1 VKRLGFALLLICS
14 LGISLAQVSLQPVF
28 SLPKA
33 RALGFSADGS
43 RLFTY
48 VVEGYYI
55 QPPVPMSRFEVSA
68 DGQLKLLDTV
78 TESKLALAVSPEGY
92 LLRLE
97 GGVCRWDTALN
108 NYVVDPPLR
117 LRLYR
122 FPSGSTVNEWLASGA
137 CNMSGA
143 TISPDGRLLALT
155 NHYGYMQ
162 VWDVTSGQRIRT
174 LLMDDWRIE
183 RAAFSRDIR
192 LLAVCQASGTVV
204 YRVSDWAVLARLG
217 RPDPMRGYMPSGNC
231 TVGGLAF
238 TPDSK
243 RLVIAS
249 TGAPVGIWN
258 LESGRL
264 ECMLKRLTDRDGRV
278 RGPRRVAVTADG
290 KHVAVTDAGQ
300 NLYDLQTG
308 RVVAKLEGAGYNL
321 LVSPTL
327 PLIVT
332 EKFGDTPEKDAL
344 LGFIIR

>member
-43 RLFTY
+43 KLFTY

-55 QPPVPMSRFEVSA
+55 QPPVPMSRFEVLA

-108 NYVVDPPLR
+108 NY
-117 LRLYR
+117 
-122 FPSGSTVNEWLASGA
+122 A

-155 NHYGYMQ
+155 NRYGYVQ

-183 RAAFSRDIR
+183 RAAFSRDSR

-278 RGPRRVAVTADG
+278 RDPRRVAVTADG

-300 NLYDLQTG
+300 NLILYDLQTG
-308 RVVAKLEGAGYNL
+308 RVVAKLEDAGYNL

>member
-1 VKRLGFALLLICS
+1 MKRLGFALLLICS

-33 RALGFSADGS
+33 RALGFSADS
-43 RLFTY
+43 SKLFTY

-55 QPPVPMSRFEVSA
+55 QPPVPMSRFEVLA

-108 NYVVDPPLR
+108 NY
-117 LRLYR
+117 
-122 FPSGSTVNEWLASGA
+122 A

-155 NHYGYMQ
+155 NRYGYVQ

-183 RAAFSRDIR
+183 RAAFSRDSR

-278 RGPRRVAVTADG
+278 RDPRRVAVTADG

-300 NLYDLQTG
+300 NLILYDLQTG
-308 RVVAKLEGAGYNL
+308 RVVAKLEDAGYNL

>member
-1 VKRLGFALLLICS
+1 MKRLGFALLLICS

-43 RLFTY
+43 KLFTY

-55 QPPVPMSRFEVSA
+55 QPPVPMSRFEVLA

-108 NYVVDPPLR
+108 NY
-117 LRLYR
+117 
-122 FPSGSTVNEWLASGA
+122 A

-155 NHYGYMQ
+155 NRYGYVQ

-183 RAAFSRDIR
+183 RAAFSRDSR

-278 RGPRRVAVTADG
+278 RDPRRVAVTADG

-300 NLYDLQTG
+300 NLILYDLQTG
-308 RVVAKLEGAGYNL
+308 RVVAKLEDAGYNL

>member
-33 RALGFSADGS
+33 RALGFSADS
-43 RLFTY
+43 SKLFTY

-55 QPPVPMSRFEVSA
+55 QPPVPMSRFEVLA

-108 NYVVDPPLR
+108 NY
-117 LRLYR
+117 
-122 FPSGSTVNEWLASGA
+122 A

-155 NHYGYMQ
+155 NRYGYVQ

-183 RAAFSRDIR
+183 RAAFSRDSR

-278 RGPRRVAVTADG
+278 RDPRRVAVTADG

-300 NLYDLQTG
+300 NLILYDLQTG
-308 RVVAKLEGAGYNL
+308 RVVAKLEDAGYNL

>member
-1 VKRLGFALLLICS
+1 MKRLGFALLLICS

-33 RALGFSADGS
+33 RALGFSADS
-43 RLFTY
+43 SKLFTY

-108 NYVVDPPLR
+108 NY
-117 LRLYR
+117 
-122 FPSGSTVNEWLASGA
+122 A

-155 NHYGYMQ
+155 NRYGYVQ

-183 RAAFSRDIR
+183 RAAFSRDSR

-278 RGPRRVAVTADG
+278 RDPRRVAVTADG

-300 NLYDLQTG
+300 NLILYDLQTG
-308 RVVAKLEGAGYNL
+308 RVVAKLEDAGYNL

>member
-1 VKRLGFALLLICS
+1 
-14 LGISLAQVSLQPVF
+14 LAQVSLQPVF

-43 RLFTY
+43 KLFTY

-55 QPPVPMSRFEVSA
+55 QPPVPMSRFEVLA

-108 NYVVDPPLR
+108 NY
-117 LRLYR
+117 
-122 FPSGSTVNEWLASGA
+122 A

-155 NHYGYMQ
+155 NRYGYVQ

-183 RAAFSRDIR
+183 RAAFSRDSR

-278 RGPRRVAVTADG
+278 RDPRRVAVTADG

-300 NLYDLQTG
+300 NLILYDLQTG
-308 RVVAKLEGAGYNL
+308 RVVAKLEDAGYNL

>member
-1 VKRLGFALLLICS
+1 MKRLGFALLLICS

-43 RLFTY
+43 KLFTY

-55 QPPVPMSRFEVSA
+55 QPPVPMSRFEVLA

-108 NYVVDPPLR
+108 NY
-117 LRLYR
+117 
-122 FPSGSTVNEWLASGA
+122 A

-155 NHYGYMQ
+155 NRYSYVQ

-183 RAAFSRDIR
+183 RAAFSRDSR

-278 RGPRRVAVTADG
+278 RDPRRVAVTADG

-300 NLYDLQTG
+300 NLILYDLQTG
-308 RVVAKLEGAGYNL
+308 RVVAKLEDAGYNL

>member
-1 VKRLGFALLLICS
+1 MKRLGFALLLICS

-43 RLFTY
+43 KLFTY

-108 NYVVDPPLR
+108 NY
-117 LRLYR
+117 
-122 FPSGSTVNEWLASGA
+122 A

-155 NHYGYMQ
+155 NRYGYVQ

-183 RAAFSRDIR
+183 RAAFSRDSR

-278 RGPRRVAVTADG
+278 RDPRRVAVTADG

-300 NLYDLQTG
+300 NLILYDLQTG
-308 RVVAKLEGAGYNL
+308 RVVAKLEDAGYNL

>member
-33 RALGFSADGS
+33 RALGFSADS
-43 RLFTY
+43 SKLFTY

-108 NYVVDPPLR
+108 NY
-117 LRLYR
+117 
-122 FPSGSTVNEWLASGA
+122 A

-155 NHYGYMQ
+155 NRYGYVQ

-183 RAAFSRDIR
+183 RAAFSRDSR

-278 RGPRRVAVTADG
+278 RDPRRVAVTADG

-300 NLYDLQTG
+300 NLILYDLQTG
-308 RVVAKLEGAGYNL
+308 RVVAKLEDAGYNL

>member
-1 VKRLGFALLLICS
+1 MKRLGFALLLICS

-43 RLFTY
+43 KLFTY

-55 QPPVPMSRFEVSA
+55 QPPVPMSRFEVLA

-108 NYVVDPPLR
+108 NY
-117 LRLYR
+117 
-122 FPSGSTVNEWLASGA
+122 A

-155 NHYGYMQ
+155 NRYGYVQ

-183 RAAFSRDIR
+183 RAAFSRDSR

-204 YRVSDWAVLARLG
+204 YRVSDWVVLARLG

-278 RGPRRVAVTADG
+278 RDPRRVAVTADG

-300 NLYDLQTG
+300 NLILYDLQTG
-308 RVVAKLEGAGYNL
+308 RVVAKLEDAGYNL

>member
-43 RLFTY
+43 KLFTY

-55 QPPVPMSRFEVSA
+55 QPPVPMSRFEVLA

-108 NYVVDPPLR
+108 NY
-117 LRLYR
+117 
-122 FPSGSTVNEWLASGA
+122 A

-155 NHYGYMQ
+155 NRYGYVQ

-278 RGPRRVAVTADG
+278 RDPRRVAVTADG

-300 NLYDLQTG
+300 NLILYDLQTG
-308 RVVAKLEGAGYNL
+308 RVVAKLEDAGYNL